1 MPPAAAHGTVT
12 WCRHGWCVPVEWWW
26 AQSEACGWAGVSPG
40 YGGGGGGYA
49 GGGGGPGGFNNQ
61 SWRSGDWECPK
72 CEVPPTLLALVARS
86 GIPMLVCTASTPGAD
101 EGTETET
108 PALKLVRVAVSRC
121 RSHNFQSRD
130 RCYSCYTDKPG
141 ALLLHY
147 YIGFQGFRISR
158 AAPFLC
164 KLPAGT
170 FAGAGAQQLQQPHM
184 VGIGA
189 SRG

>member
-1 MPPAAAHGTVT
+1 MGATACTCLAWLEGLRLPLAPAHGGLS
-12 WCRHGWCVPVEWWW
+12 WCRHGWCGPVEWWW

-72 CEVPPTLLALVARS
+72 CNVPPSCWHSSHLACPCLTVRTGLTLDAFEHSA
-86 GIPMLVCTASTPGAD
+86 A
-101 EGTETET
+101 ETHR
-108 PALKLVRVAVSRC
+108 LKLVGLFMSRC

-141 ALLLHY
+141 ALLSHY
-147 YIGFQGFRISR
+147 CC
-158 AAPFLC
+158 APC
-164 KLPAGT
+164 
-170 FAGAGAQQLQQPHM
+170 QLGPC
-184 VGIGA
+184 
-189 SRG
+189 S